1 MTVQNITR
9 LLEAIVISRRISRI
23 GENDFMKTD
32 IKISVIIP
40 IYNCQKYLSE
50 CLQSLSEQN
59 ISDFEVI
66 LVDDGSIDNSLKICE
81 MYSRNKENVK
91 VIHTNN
97 NGVSAA
103 RNIGLKNAKGEL
115 ITFIDADDV
124 LDNNYLEILSHSIE
138 IFNADLACCRYRF
151 LPSTIDSI
159 TDDKIKSMNASDFS
173 IEVLNNIEI
182 GGYLWNKMFK
192 KEIIDKIQLTFPEG
206 ISVWE
211 DKYFVLT
218 YLNLCNKIVHINR
231 FLYNYRQHENSAV
244 RVMNYTKQKHKVWVD
259 EQLIQ
264 EICFPRTVE
273 VLKNEC
279 FRLMIDCGIIG
290 KKSAEFTAKDRKK
303 MISSIIQNKGYK
315 YLNVKRKLIFLYLS
329 LNIF

>member
-1 MTVQNITR
+1 MYI
-9 LLEAIVISRRISRI
+9 IVISTRIDRI
-23 GENDFMKTD
+23 GENNFMKAD

-50 CLQSLSEQN
+50 CLQSLTNQS

-66 LVDDGSIDNSLKICE
+66 LVDDGSTDNSLKICKI
-81 MYSRNKENVK
+81 YSQNKKNVK
-91 VIHTNN
+91 VIHTDN
-97 NGVSAA
+97 NGVSVA
-103 RNIGLKNAKGEL
+103 RNIGLKNSKGEL

-124 LDNNYLEILSHSIE
+124 LEYNYLEVLSQSIE
-138 IFNADLACCRYRF
+138 NYNADLACCRYRF
-151 LPSTIDSI
+151 FPSNADYVI
-159 TDDKIKSMNASDFS
+159 DDKIKFMDASDFTM
-173 IEVLNNIEI
+173 EVLNNIEI

-211 DKYFVLT
+211 DKYFVLK
-218 YLNLCNKIVHINR
+218 YLTLCNKIIHSNR

>member
-1 MTVQNITR
+1 
-9 LLEAIVISRRISRI
+9 
-23 GENDFMKTD
+23 MKTD

-124 LDNNYLEILSHSIE
+124 LENNYLEILSHSIE
-138 IFNADLACCRYRF
+138 IFNVSRASRVLG
-151 LPSTIDSI
+151 
-159 TDDKIKSMNASDFS
+159 KISDASC
-173 IEVLNNIEI
+173 NNM
-182 GGYLWNKMFK
+182 L
-192 KEIIDKIQLTFPEG
+192 
-206 ISVWE
+206 
-211 DKYFVLT
+211 
-218 YLNLCNKIVHINR
+218 
-231 FLYNYRQHENSAV
+231 
-244 RVMNYTKQKHKVWVD
+244 
-259 EQLIQ
+259 
-264 EICFPRTVE
+264 
-273 VLKNEC
+273 
-279 FRLMIDCGIIG
+279 
-290 KKSAEFTAKDRKK
+290 
-303 MISSIIQNKGYK
+303 SS
-315 YLNVKRKLIFLYLS
+315 S
-329 LNIF
+329 